1 MSDFDARA
9 REWDTNPMHLERS
22 EAIASALKKMIR
34 LNTSMSALEYGAG
47 TALLS
52 FLLKDEFGH
61 ITLMD
66 NSQEMI
72 NVCREKTDFYRT
84 THITPVWYDLEHQNF
99 DQKFDVILN
108 QMVLHHVTDVTSI
121 LEKFFSMLT
130 PEGYLAIA
138 DLYPEDGS
146 FHGPE
151 VNVHRGFDPEVLMEN
166 LQKIGFR
173 SAEYTSCF
181 EIERPSEIKFPVFL
195 LVAQK

>member
-9 REWDTNPMHLERS
+9 RDWDTNPMHLERS
-22 EAIASALKKMIR
+22 EAIASELRKMIR

-72 NVCREKTDFYRT
+72 NVCREKTEYYRT
-84 THITPVWYDLEHQNF
+84 SHISPVWHDLEHQSFN
-99 DQKFDVILN
+99 QKFDVILN
-108 QMVLHHVTDVTSI
+108 QMVLHHVGNVP
-121 LEKFFSMLT
+121 SMLET
-130 PEGYLAIA
+130 FFTMLNPEGYLAIA

-151 VNVHRGFDPEVLMEN
+151 VNVHHGFDPEKLINYLE
-166 LQKIGFR
+166 KIGFR
-173 SAEYTSCF
+173 SAEYKTCF
-181 EIERPSEIKFPVFL
+181 EIERPSGKKFPVFL